1 MVGGLNDMRKI
12 KMTIGSVVL
21 TAELFETP
29 TADAIHESLPFTSDA
44 RTWGEEVY
52 FSTPVQV
59 DREAGARDVVE
70 PGELAFWVEGDA
82 IAIGFGRTPI
92 SRGDEIRLAAP
103 TNIWGR
109 AVEDVRTLAP
119 VRDGAPITVEALA

>member
-1 MVGGLNDMRKI
+1 MSRKLKI
-12 KMTIGSVVL
+12 TAGSVVL
-21 TAELFETP
+21 TAELFDTP
-29 TADAIHESLPFTSDA
+29 TADAILKAAPFEA
-44 RTWGEEVY
+44 RANTWGEEVY

-59 DREAGARDVVE
+59 DRESNARAVVE
-70 PGELAFWVEGDA
+70 AGELAFWVEGDS

-109 AVEDVRTLAP
+109 AVEDVRTLATVSDGDP
-119 VRDGAPITVEALA
+119 VRVEAVGGD